1 MKWLSAII
9 LSLLVHILIIFAYS
23 FFSHDR
29 SNVEDRT
36 ITGIKFLEPEK
47 KEEILKRESKQIK
60 QTKQTTKPRQIKETK
75 AAPVKKIE
83 NFDSYIAQE
92 VDQKKIAQNADIAEE
107 ISQKIIN
114 DLEQIWIKPNNTRKG
129 MYAEFN
135 LQVDRLGNIKNFK
148 LIRSSGSSAF
158 DRAATSAINKYKKI
172 AYLKE
177 IDDDTYKRYFSNFN
191 LRFKP
196 K

>member
-1 MKWLSAII
+1 MRWLSAII

-23 FFSHDR
+23 FFSYD
-29 SNVEDRT
+29 SPNVEDRT

-47 KEEILKRESKQIK
+47 KEETPKRESKQIK
-60 QTKQTTKPRQIKETK
+60 QTTKPTQVKQTTKTE
-75 AAPVKKIE
+75 PVKKIE

-135 LQVDRLGNIKNFK
+135 LQVDRLS
-148 LIRSSGSSAF
+148 LIH
-158 DRAATSAINKYKKI
+158 I
-172 AYLKE
+172 
-177 IDDDTYKRYFSNFN
+177 
-191 LRFKP
+191 
-196 K
+196 

>member
-1 MKWLSAII
+1 MRWLSAII

-23 FFSHDR
+23 FFSYD
-29 SNVEDRT
+29 SPNVEDRT
-36 ITGIKFLEPEK
+36 ITGIKFLEPEI
-47 KEEILKRESKQIK
+47 KEETPKRESKQIK
-60 QTKQTTKPRQIKETK
+60 QTTKPTQVKQTTKTD
-75 AAPVKKIE
+75 PVKKIE

-148 LIRSSGSSAF
+148 LIRSSGSPAF

>member
-1 MKWLSAII
+1 MRWLSAII
-9 LSLLVHILIIFAYS
+9 LSLLIHVLIIFAYS
-23 FFSHDR
+23 FFSYD
-29 SNVEDRT
+29 SPNVEDRT

-47 KEEILKRESKQIK
+47 KEETTKKETKQIK
-60 QTKQTTKPRQIKETK
+60 KTIKSTEIKQSPK
-75 AAPVKKIE
+75 ADPVEKIE

-114 DLEQIWIKPNNTRKG
+114 DLEHIWIKPNNTRKG
-129 MYAEFN
+129 MFAEFN
-135 LQVDRLGNIKNFK
+135 LEVDRLGNIKNFQ

-177 IDDDTYKRYFSNFN
+177 IDDDTYYRYFSNFN